1 MSILLSVLRAVHCRS
16 THHYFAIDSTKY
28 VDTDAGRR
36 LVSVLL
42 KHHERFLAGA
52 KDPDD
57 RFRDFQN
64 HCVHVRTGY
73 WGGAPRLAL
82 TWYERTRDYLVHGR
96 YADAAYAAGVMS
108 HYFTD
113 PLQPLHTAQTER
125 EPLVHRAIEWS
136 VRCCYDEILTRW
148 TQDEY
153 RVVFQLGGS
162 EAWLAEA
169 ILKGARFANHS
180 YDRLVASYDLERGS
194 NTPTLGLDDA
204 AKTSFASLFGLAIT
218 GLARIWER
226 VADDAEAVGG
236 KPIPQLPLTFDGVL
250 ATLQVPEKWILKRIQ
265 NKRERDEVQK
275 VLEEYSRTGKLV
287 ENVPDECF
295 VKQQVWQVYQ
305 REAAWRNRSDAS
317 EILKSSTPQVSH
329 TLSFDDAKHRQG
341 ITAQKDAGGAL
352 ASELPRSPSTA
363 TGGLLRIR
371 LRREDPLVDAPSIGP
386 KTSARFTDIGVHYV
400 GEFLDEAADSLAVR
414 LDTRW
419 ISAKMVSDWQA
430 QAKLMCDIPGL
441 LARDTQLLVGAGYRT
456 AAQVH
461 AATTDTLYRAIL
473 RFAETTD
480 GKRAT
485 RNSSVPDL
493 DTVKAW
499 IKSSPAGVGKRDVA

>member
-1 MSILLSVLRAVHCRS
+1 MSFLLSVLRAAHCRS
-16 THHYFAIDSTKY
+16 THHFFVIDSTKY
-28 VDTDAGRR
+28 VDTPAGRR
-36 LVSVLL
+36 LVNVLL

-82 TWYERTRDYLVHGR
+82 TWYERMRDYLAHGR

-153 RVVFQLGGS
+153 RAVFQLGGS

-180 YDRLVASYDLERGS
+180 YDRLVESYDLERG
-194 NTPTLGLDDA
+194 TKDPTQGLDDA

-226 VADDAEAVGG
+226 VADEAESVGG
-236 KPIPQLPLTFDGVL
+236 KPIPQMVLTFDGL
-250 ATLQVPEKWILKRIQ
+250 FATLQVPEKWIIKRIQ
-265 NKRERDEVQK
+265 NQREREQVQK
-275 VLEEYSRTGKLV
+275 VFDEYSRTGKLV

-295 VKQQVWQVYQ
+295 VKQQVWMVYQ
-305 REAAWRNRSDAS
+305 REAAWRNRSEAS
-317 EILKSSTPQVSH
+317 DVLKNSTPHVPA
-329 TLSFDDAKHRQG
+329 TLPFPSAKQSQADVQPSQADSASTTNPRTVAA
-341 ITAQKDAGGAL
+341 IVGGMA
-352 ASELPRSPSTA
+352 
-363 TGGLLRIR
+363 RIR

-386 KTSARFTDIGVHYV
+386 KTATRFADIGVQRV
-400 GEFLDEAADSLAVR
+400 GDFLDEAADSLAAR
-414 LDTRW
+414 LDIRW
-419 ISAKMVSDWQA
+419 ITTKMISDWQA
-430 QAKLMCDIPGL
+430 QAKLMCEVPGL
-441 LARDTQLLVGAGYRT
+441 LARDTQLLVGIGYRT

-461 AATTDTLYRAIL
+461 AATAETLHREIL
-473 RFAETTD
+473 RFANTSD
-480 GKRAT
+480 GKRAI
-485 RNSSVPDL
+485 RNSSVPDINAIN
-493 DTVKAW
+493 DW
-499 IKSSPAGVGKRDVA
+499 IKLSPGRTAKRDVA

>member
-1 MSILLSVLRAVHCRS
+1 MSFLLSVLRAVHCRS

-36 LVSVLL
+36 LVSILL

-113 PLQPLHTAQTER
+113 PLQPLHTAQTDR
-125 EPLVHRAIEWS
+125 EPLVHRAMEWS
-136 VRCCYDEILTRW
+136 IRCCYEEILARW
-148 TQDEY
+148 TDDEY

-180 YDRLVASYDLERGS
+180 YDRLVESYDLERGS
-194 NTPTLGLDDA
+194 NDPTQGLDDA

-226 VADDAEAVGG
+226 VAEDAEQISG
-236 KPIPQLPLTFDGVL
+236 KPIPQLALTFDGVL

-265 NKRERDEVQK
+265 NKREREEVQQ
-275 VLEEYSRTGKLV
+275 VLEEYNRTGKLV
-287 ENVPDECF
+287 ENIPDECF

-305 REAAWRNRSDAS
+305 REAAWRNRSDATA
-317 EILKSSTPQVSH
+317 ILKNTTPQVTQ
-329 TLSFDDAKHRQG
+329 TLSFGDAKQRQDL
-341 ITAQKDAGGAL
+341 TLRNDPVL
-352 ASELPRSPSTA
+352 STSDRPRSPSSITS
-363 TGGLLRIR
+363 GSLRIR

-386 KTSARFTDIGVHYV
+386 KTATRFTDIGVHRV

-430 QAKLMCDIPGL
+430 QAKLMCDVPGL

-456 AAQVH
+456 AAQVNG
-461 AATTDTLYRAIL
+461 AVAETLHRAIL
-473 RFAETTD
+473 RFAETTE

-485 RNSSVPDL
+485 RHSSVPDL
-493 DTVKAW
+493 DTVRAW
-499 IKSSPAGVGKRDVA
+499 ITSSSEVVAKRDVA

>member
-1 MSILLSVLRAVHCRS
+1 MSFLLSVLRAAHCRS
-16 THHYFAIDSTKY
+16 THHYFAIDSTQY
-28 VDTDAGRR
+28 VDTVAGKR
-36 LVSVLL
+36 LVNVLL

-82 TWYERTRDYLVHGR
+82 TWYDRLKDYLVHGR
-96 YADAAYAAGVMS
+96 YGDAAYAAGVMS

-125 EPLVHRAIEWS
+125 EPLVHRAMEWS
-136 VRCCYDEILTRW
+136 IRCCYDEILTLW

-180 YDRLVASYDLERGS
+180 YDRLVESYNIEQGS
-194 NTPTLGLDDA
+194 KVPTEGLDA
-204 AKTSFASLFGLAIT
+204 NAKATFASLFGLAIT

-226 VADDAEAVGG
+226 VADEAEDASG
-236 KPIPQLPLTFDGVL
+236 KPIQSMALTFDGLL
-250 ATLQVPEKWILKRIQ
+250 AALQVPEKLIIKRIQ
-265 NKRERDEVQK
+265 DRRERNEVVK
-275 VLEEYSRTGKLV
+275 VFEEYRRTGKLV
-287 ENVPDECF
+287 ENIPAECY

-305 REAAWRNRSDAS
+305 REAAWRNRS
-317 EILKSSTPQVSH
+317 QVSDVLAETASPIPP
-329 TLSFDDAKHRQG
+329 TLSFADAKQRHGETRRDD
-341 ITAQKDAGGAL
+341 TDTPDRAN
-352 ASELPRSPSTA
+352 PRA
-363 TGGLLRIR
+363 R
-371 LRREDPLVDAPSIGP
+371 LRLDREDPLVDAPSIGP
-386 KTSARFTDIGVHYV
+386 KTAARFADIGVQRV
-400 GEFLDEAADSLAVR
+400 GEFLDEAADSLSVR

-419 ISAKMVSDWQA
+419 ITSRMVSDWQA
-430 QAKLMCDIPGL
+430 QAKLMCEIPGL
-441 LARDTQLLVGAGYRT
+441 LARDTQLLLGAGYRT
-456 AAQVH
+456 AAQVRG
-461 AATTDTLYRAIL
+461 AV
-473 RFAETTD
+473 AETLHRGIVQFADTTE

-485 RNSSVPDL
+485 RNSGVPDL
-493 DTVKAW
+493 AAVTAW
-499 IKSSPAGVGKRDVA
+499 VKSSPAVDAKRDAA